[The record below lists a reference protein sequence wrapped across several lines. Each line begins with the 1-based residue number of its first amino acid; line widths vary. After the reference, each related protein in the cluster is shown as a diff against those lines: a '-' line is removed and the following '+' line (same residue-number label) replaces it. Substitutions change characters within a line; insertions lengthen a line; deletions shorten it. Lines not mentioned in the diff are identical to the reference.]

1 MKQELKKFVTQPLI
15 YFSFIGI
22 LIVVIIQNSVSI
34 QKPEGSTLREN
45 LSEFNQDIE
54 NRNPLTYEMVSHI
67 ESFEI
72 QEEMWNRYNTVF
84 NMRDSLIEEQS
95 EFLAKKDSTL
105 FSSEADQL
113 KINQRLDNINESIK
127 LTPRLVDDVL
137 YLSILDFSP
146 IFVVLMLAFGVIAAY
161 RLFLVDQEMNILSLY
176 ITTKTGI
183 KL

>member
-1 MKQELKKFVTQPLI
+1 
-15 YFSFIGI
+15 
-22 LIVVIIQNSVSI
+22 
-34 QKPEGSTLREN
+34 
-45 LSEFNQDIE
+45 
-54 NRNPLTYEMVSHI
+54 
-67 ESFEI
+67 
-72 QEEMWNRYNTVF
+72 MWNRYNTVF